1 MFSVSSRKCVL
12 VGSIVL
18 GCLLGSC
25 RQDDSDRSS
34 VDSSNAATRE
44 SSDALDYTT
53 ASARKARV
61 SDVEYD
67 LRIDLHGREDNFTG
81 EVDIRYKLSDADTDL
96 TLDFGGGVVRDLEV
110 NASPVP
116 VAYNGFFLTLPSEA
130 LQTGENS
137 VSVTYEHDYSED
149 GTGLHR
155 FVDPVDR
162 RTYLYT
168 YLWPYYANRLF
179 PAFDQPNLKA
189 KISLTVLAPEDWVV
203 VSTGVG
209 EKQPAVD
216 GASLWRF
223 AATPKMST
231 YVFSLHAGPYRI
243 WEDTAGGLPI
253 RLMARQSLAEFVAVD
268 EWLDVTKRGLEYY
281 GEYFGIPYPF
291 EKYDQLIV
299 PDFNIGAMENIAA
312 VTFTE
317 GYVQRQPSDRSQ
329 RERRASVIL
338 HEMAHMWF
346 GNLVT
351 HDWWNGLWLNE
362 SFATQMAAMASA
374 ATTEFKD
381 SWHGFFVNAKS
392 KAYARDGKVT
402 THPIEMP
409 IESTNEF
416 FTVFDAITY
425 EKGSS
430 VLKQLAHH
438 TGEEGY
444 RRGVSGY
451 LKEFS
456 YDTTELSDF
465 IGHIEGSTGIDLKR
479 WTDEWLYKAGFN
491 TLGASIACEGDQLR
505 ELRITQTAP
514 DNNPWLRTHQTDVAL
529 YYFNDDGT
537 PGTTEVLPAELSGA
551 STVVQGTE
559 GRPCPALVNPN
570 HSDWTYATIA
580 LTDQDAQVL
589 AESLGVLPEPLA
601 RSMFLAALFDRA
613 MAGEMPVADYVV
625 HAMRLADSET
635 NIRVQQQLSASLIA
649 AVDVMQRLEPE
660 TNAALERLVPQLEEL
675 SLAQAGSSAT
685 DDLKRTWF
693 NTWLGVVSSGQ
704 GLETARDLLEGSVQ
718 VPGIEISSDLRWQ
731 LLTILS
737 GAGAKGVEEMLAR
750 ESASDTSDFGVK
762 SALTAAAARPDA
774 ANKAAWVSE
783 LQNPE
788 TVTGLARQ
796 RAVMAGLFPAN
807 QTALQLQHLNQVLEA
822 LPDLSKTADPY
833 FLSSYTSILLTPMCR
848 PESVAQLQSALD
860 EQADRLNSTALRFL
874 REAHQAD
881 RECLA
886 LRSLQAPIG
895 IQ

>member
-1 MFSVSSRKCVL
+1 MRPAFARNSAL
-12 VGSIVL
+12 FGSIIL
-18 GCLLGSC
+18 TCLLASC
-25 RQDDSDRSS
+25 QRDDSARSS
-34 VDSSNAATRE
+34 GVSSNAATRE

-61 SDVEYD
+61 SDLEYD
-67 LRIDLHGREDNFTG
+67 LHIDLHGGEDAFTG
-81 EVDIRYKLSDADTDL
+81 EVDIRYQLSDAATDL
-96 TLDFGGGVVRDLEV
+96 TLDFGGGTVRELRV
-110 NASPVP
+110 NGRPVP
-116 VAYNGFFLTLPSEA
+116 VTYNGFFLTLPAEA

-137 VSVTYEHDYSED
+137 VLVTYEHDYSED

-155 FVDPVDR
+155 FVDPEDR
-162 RTYLYT
+162 RVYLYT

-189 KISLTVLAPEDWVV
+189 KISLTVLAPEDWTV
-203 VSTGVG
+203 VSTSVG
-209 EKQPAVD
+209 EKQPAAD
-216 GASLWRF
+216 GASLWQF

-243 WEDTAGGLPI
+243 WEDTADGLPI
-253 RLMARQSLAEFVAVD
+253 RLMARQSLTEFVAVD
-268 EWLDVTKRGLEYY
+268 EWLDVTKRGLKYY
-281 GEYFGIPYPF
+281 GQYFDIPYPF
-291 EKYDQLIV
+291 KKYDQLIV

-381 SWHGFFVNAKS
+381 TWHGFFINAKS
-392 KAYARDGKVT
+392 RAYVRDSKVT
-402 THPIEMP
+402 THPIEVP
-409 IESTNEF
+409 IDSTSDF

-444 RRGVSGY
+444 RRGVSAY
-451 LKEFS
+451 LKAFS
-456 YDTTELSDF
+456 HDTTELSDF
-465 IGHIEGSTGIDLKR
+465 IGHVESSTGVDLER

-491 TLGASIACEGDQLR
+491 TLSTSIACDGNQLR
-505 ELRITQTAP
+505 ELRIIQEAP
-514 DNNPWLRTHQTDVAL
+514 DDNPYLRTHQTDVAL
-529 YYFNDDGT
+529 YYFNADGNV
-537 PGTTEVLPAELSGA
+537 GTTEVLAAELSGA

-570 HSDWTYATIA
+570 HDDWTYAKVA
-580 LTDQDAQVL
+580 LNDRDAEVL
-589 AESLGVLPEPLA
+589 ARSLEALPEPLA

-613 MAGEMPVADYVV
+613 MSGEMPVADYVD
-625 HAMRLADSET
+625 HAMHLAKSET
-635 NIRVQQQLSASLIA
+635 NIRVQQQLSGSIVA
-649 AVDVMQRLEPE
+649 AVDAMQRLKPE
-660 TNAALERLVPQLEEL
+660 TNAALARLIPMLEEL
-675 SLAQAGSSAT
+675 SVEQAGSSAT

-693 NTWLGVVSSGQ
+693 NSWLGVVSSEE
-704 GLETARDLLEGSVQ
+704 GLETVRDLLDGSTR
-718 VPGIEISSDLRWQ
+718 VPGIEMSADLRWQ

-737 GAGAKGVEEMLAR
+737 AAGATGAEEMLALER
-750 ESASDTSDFGVK
+750 SSDTSDFGAK
-762 SALTAAAARPDA
+762 SALTAAAARPDP
-774 ANKAAWVSE
+774 ANKAAWLSE

-788 TVTGLARQ
+788 TVTGLSRQ

-807 QTALQLQHLNQVLEA
+807 QTALQLESLNQVLEA
-822 LPDLSKTADPY
+822 LPELSKTADPY
-833 FLSSYTSILLTPMCR
+833 FLSSYTSVLLTPMCR

-860 EQADRLNSTALRFL
+860 DSMNRRADRLNSTALRFL

-886 LRSLQAPIG
+886 LRAVQN
-895 IQ
+895 

>member
-1 MFSVSSRKCVL
+1 MRPAFARNSAL
-12 VGSIVL
+12 FGSIIL
-18 GCLLGSC
+18 TCLLASC
-25 RQDDSDRSS
+25 QRDDSARSS
-34 VDSSNAATRE
+34 GVSSNAATRE

-61 SDVEYD
+61 SDLEYD
-67 LRIDLHGREDNFTG
+67 LHIDLHGGEDAFTG
-81 EVDIRYKLSDADTDL
+81 EVDIRYQLSDAATDL
-96 TLDFGGGVVRDLEV
+96 TLDFGGGTVRELRV
-110 NASPVP
+110 NGRPVP
-116 VAYNGFFLTLPSEA
+116 VTYNGFFLTLPAEA

-137 VSVTYEHDYSED
+137 VLVTYEHDYSED

-155 FVDPVDR
+155 FVDPEDR
-162 RTYLYT
+162 RVYLYT

-189 KISLTVLAPEDWVV
+189 KISLTVLAPEDWTV

-209 EKQPAVD
+209 EKQPAAD
-216 GASLWRF
+216 GASLWQF

-243 WEDTAGGLPI
+243 WEDTADGLPI
-253 RLMARQSLAEFVAVD
+253 RLMARQSLTEFVAVD
-268 EWLDVTKRGLEYY
+268 EWLDVTKRGLKYY
-281 GEYFGIPYPF
+281 GQYFDIPYPF
-291 EKYDQLIV
+291 KKYDQLIV

-381 SWHGFFVNAKS
+381 TSHGFFINAKS
-392 KAYARDGKVT
+392 RAYVRDSKVT
-402 THPIEMP
+402 THPIEVP
-409 IESTNEF
+409 IDSTSDF

-444 RRGVSGY
+444 RRGVSAY
-451 LKEFS
+451 LKAFS
-456 YDTTELSDF
+456 HDTTELSDF
-465 IGHIEGSTGIDLKR
+465 IGHIESSTGVDLER

-491 TLGASIACEGDQLR
+491 TLSTSIACDGNQLR
-505 ELRITQTAP
+505 ELRIIQEAP
-514 DNNPWLRTHQTDVAL
+514 DDNPYLRTHQTDVAL
-529 YYFNDDGT
+529 YYFNADGNV
-537 PGTTEVLPAELSGA
+537 GTTEVLAAELSGA

-570 HSDWTYATIA
+570 HDDWTYAKVA
-580 LTDQDAQVL
+580 LNDRDAEVL
-589 AESLGVLPEPLA
+589 ARSLEALPEPLA

-613 MAGEMPVADYVV
+613 MSGEMPVADYVD
-625 HAMRLADSET
+625 HAMHLAKSET
-635 NIRVQQQLSASLIA
+635 NIRVQQQLSGSIVA
-649 AVDVMQRLEPE
+649 AVDAMQRLKPE
-660 TNAALERLVPQLEEL
+660 TNAALARLIPMLEEL
-675 SLAQAGSSAT
+675 SVEQAGSSAT

-693 NTWLGVVSSGQ
+693 NSWLGVVSSEE
-704 GLETARDLLEGSVQ
+704 GLETVRDLLDGSTR
-718 VPGIEISSDLRWQ
+718 VPGIEMSADLRWQ

-737 GAGAKGVEEMLAR
+737 AAGATGAEEMLALER
-750 ESASDTSDFGVK
+750 SSDTSDFGAK
-762 SALTAAAARPDA
+762 SALTAAAARPDP
-774 ANKAAWVSE
+774 ANKAAWLSE

-788 TVTGLARQ
+788 TVTGLSRQ

-807 QTALQLQHLNQVLEA
+807 QTALQLESLNQVLET
-822 LPDLSKTADPY
+822 LPELSKTADPY
-833 FLSSYTSILLTPMCR
+833 FLSSYTSVLLTPMCR
-848 PESVAQLQSALD
+848 SESVAQLQSALD
-860 EQADRLNSTALRFL
+860 DSMNRRADRLNSTALRFL

-886 LRSLQAPIG
+886 LRAVQN
-895 IQ
+895 